1 MLGFQDSNLAWL
13 PSERPYQKLNETD
26 AVLAASNSTEVS
38 NTYGRVKGK
47 TEGAERDDN
56 HIRNLTVST
65 NLNPW
70 ELPGTKSPTKEHTW
84 TVL

>member
-47 TEGAERDDN
+47 TE
-56 HIRNLTVST
+56 
-65 NLNPW
+65 
-70 ELPGTKSPTKEHTW
+70 
-84 TVL
+84 